1 MINNIQSITTIEGN
15 KRISLYCPIGKDYY
29 TADVHITFLPNAF
42 YMDYIDLD
50 NFLNK
55 LSGMSLTIEEAAK
68 KIYDELQRYMP
79 KKASVTIEAYSNTH
93 LYVKVTKGDD
103 I

>member
-1 MINNIQSITTIEGN
+1 MINNIQHITLIEAD

-29 TADVHITFLPNAF
+29 TADVKIKFLPNAF

-55 LSGMSLTIEEAAK
+55 MSGESLTIEEAVE
-68 KIYDELQRYMP
+68 KIYNELQRYMP
-79 KKASVTIEAYSNTH
+79 KKASVMIEAFSNTH
-93 LYVKVTKGDD
+93 LHVKVTKGDEM
-103 I
+103 